1 MWDWVGVS
9 YPESAKKKRNSDMP
23 QSRKK
28 ISIY

>member
-9 YPESAKKKRNSDMP
+9 YPASAKKKRNSDLP